1 MKREANT
8 NMDNNKLK
16 NIIEAIL
23 LASYEPLSVDKLFK
37 IITSKDKTSKSDI
50 LSAIDNLQK
59 DYEYKYIE
67 IAKVA
72 SGFRIHA
79 KSEIGDYLNIM
90 FADRTP
96 RYSRALLETL
106 SIIAYR
112 QPVTRGDIEAIRGVS
127 VSTSIMRTLS
137 ERNWIRIIGYRDGPG
152 KPAMFATTPEF
163 LDYFN
168 LQRLDELPDLP
179 EKKEPMDLNLEL
191 DDGSLED
198 QDLSGNA
205 SESILIDSSLDT
217 EAKKIRIE
225 YFIPVYKLLVL
236 Q

>member
-1 MKREANT
+1 MY
-8 NMDNNKLK
+8 DDKLK
-16 NIIEAIL
+16 NVVEAIL
-23 LASYEPLSVDKLFK
+23 LASYEPLSVDKLFR
-37 IITSKDKTSKSDI
+37 IITSKVKTNKTDI
-50 LSAIDNLQK
+50 LSAIDNLEK
-59 DYEYKYIE
+59 DYKDKDIE
-67 IAKVA
+67 IVKVA
-72 SGFRIHA
+72 SGYRIQA

-127 VSTSIMRTLS
+127 VSTSIMRTLT
-137 ERNWIRIIGYRDGPG
+137 ERNWIRIIGYRNVPG

-179 EKKEPMDLNLEL
+179 EKKEPMDLDLEL
-191 DDGSLED
+191 DDQSVES
-198 QDLSGNA
+198 QDLEGNG
-205 SESILIDSSLDT
+205 SELVSVDSNQDM
-217 EAKKIRIE
+217 EAPTI
-225 YFIPVYKLLVL
+225 
-236 Q
+236 QD

>member
-1 MKREANT
+1 MH
-8 NMDNNKLK
+8 DNKLK

-37 IITSKDKTSKSDI
+37 IITSKEKTNKSDI

-59 DYEYKYIE
+59 DYEDKDIE
-67 IAKVA
+67 LAKVA
-72 SGFRIHA
+72 SGYRIQA

-96 RYSRALLETL
+96 RYSRALMETL

-127 VSTSIMRTLS
+127 VSTSIMRTLT
-137 ERNWIRIIGYRDGPG
+137 ERSWIKIIGYRDVPG

-163 LDYFN
+163 LDYFS

-179 EKKEPMDLNLEL
+179 EKKEPMDLDLEL
-191 DDGSLED
+191 DGRSAVN
-198 QDLSGNA
+198 QDLSGNG
-205 SESILIDSSLDT
+205 SEPVSVDSNQDT
-217 EAKKIRIE
+217 ETPTI
-225 YFIPVYKLLVL
+225 
-236 Q
+236 QD